1 MQARLSRAW
10 TRIALSYAVLVL
22 ITGGILAL
30 LLGGEFESREEATL
44 RARLA
49 DQARSVAYAAA
60 PLLAASAPLSETSQ
74 LAHDLGALFSTRVT
88 VIAPDGTV
96 IGDSEEAVSDL
107 PNVENHA
114 ARPEVVQA
122 LSQPGT
128 PGTNS
133 RLSATVNR
141 RLLYVAVAIASP
153 SDPARVIGVARVA
166 YPLTSV
172 EQARDALWRNLL
184 LAALLVSLP
193 AALLGALLARSI
205 VGPLTALREVA
216 HRLGRGDLAAR
227 APETGGEIG
236 ELSREFNAMSD
247 QLSSTIEQRTS
258 ERNQMAAVL
267 SHMHD
272 GIVITDPRGR
282 IESINVAAS
291 RLMETPPER
300 ARGHALIEVTHS
312 HELRQALRN
321 VLSNQGGQERL
332 EVNIGRRKLAAVVTA
347 VPGDGHG
354 DGPTGLVVLQDVT
367 ELHRLERA
375 RRDFVANIGH
385 ELRTPLAS
393 IKLLVETLA
402 HSVRDDPETTQDFLS
417 RIDVEVDGLTQ
428 LVRELLEL
436 SRLES
441 GQVPLN
447 RKPVDLPQLLE
458 RAAARLR
465 AQAGRNSIDINVD
478 ATPAQPPAYADPD
491 RVEQVLVNL
500 LHNAIKFNHP
510 GGRVTLRAE
519 HTGDSLL
526 RVSVADTGSGIPAE
540 DLPRIFERFYKVDKA
555 RSGGRER
562 EGGTGLGLAVAK
574 HIVQAHGGRI
584 WAESIDGA
592 GSTFYFTL
600 PTFDSATR

>member
-1 MQARLSRAW
+1 MLSRTW

-22 ITGGILAL
+22 IAGGILAL
-30 LLGGEFESREEATL
+30 LLGGEFESREETTL

-49 DQARSVAYAAA
+49 DQARSVAYDAG
-60 PLLAASAPLSETSQ
+60 PLLADSAPVTDTNQ
-74 LAHDLGALFSTRVT
+74 LAHDLGALFGTRVT
-88 VIAPDGTV
+88 LIALDGTV
-96 IGDSEEAVSDL
+96 IGDSEEGLSDL

-114 ARPEVVQA
+114 RRPEVVQA

-128 PGTNS
+128 PGMDS

-141 RLLYVAVAIASP
+141 RLLYVAVAITDPMDP
-153 SDPARVIGVARVA
+153 SRAIGVARVA

-172 EQARDALWRNLL
+172 EQAQNVLSRNLL

-193 AALLGALLARSI
+193 AAILGALLARSI

-216 HRLGRGDLAAR
+216 HRLGRGDLTAR
-227 APETGGEIG
+227 APEPGGEIG
-236 ELSREFNAMSD
+236 DLSREFNAMSD

-272 GIVITDPRGR
+272 GILITDAQGHV
-282 IESINVAAS
+282 EGVNGAAA
-291 RLMETPPER
+291 RLLETPPDR
-300 ARGHALIEVTHS
+300 AMGRALIEVTHS
-312 HELRQALRN
+312 HELHQALRN
-321 VLSNQGGQERL
+321 ALSEQAGQQRL
-332 EVNIGRRKLAAVVTA
+332 EVTIGRRKLTAVVTA
-347 VPGDGHG
+347 VPAESPGI
-354 DGPTGLVVLQDVT
+354 GPTGLVVLQDVT

-393 IKLLVETLA
+393 IKLLVETLT
-402 HSVRDDPETTQDFLS
+402 HSVRDDPGATQDFLS

-441 GQVPLN
+441 GQVPMD
-447 RKPVDLPQLLE
+447 RQAVDVAALLE
-458 RAAARLR
+458 RAGARLR
-465 AQAGRNSIDINVD
+465 AQAERNGISINVE
-478 ATPAQPPAYADPD
+478 AQSPLPAAYADTD

-500 LHNAIKFNHP
+500 LHNAIKFNRP
-510 GGRVTLRAE
+510 GGRITLRAQQD
-519 HTGDSLL
+519 GDRWL
-526 RVSVADTGSGIPAE
+526 RVSVEDTGAGIPPD

-555 RSGGRER
+555 RTGGRKR
-562 EGGTGLGLAVAK
+562 EGGTGLGLAVAR

-584 WAESIDGA
+584 WAESVYGA
-592 GSTFYFTL
+592 GSTFSFTL
-600 PTFDSATR
+600 PVID

>member
-1 MQARLSRAW
+1 MLSRTW

-49 DQARSVAYAAA
+49 DQARSVAYEAA
-60 PLLAASAPLSETSQ
+60 PRLAASAPATDTNQ
-74 LAHDLGALFSTRVT
+74 LAHDLGALFGTRVT
-88 VIAPDGTV
+88 LIALDGTV
-96 IGDSEEAVSDL
+96 IGDSEETVSDL

-114 ARPEVVQA
+114 GRPEVVQA
-122 LSQPGT
+122 LTQPGT
-128 PGTNS
+128 VGMDS
-133 RLSATVNR
+133 RLSVTVNR
-141 RLLYVAVAIASP
+141 RLLYVAVAITDP
-153 SDPARVIGVARVA
+153 SDPTRAIGVARVA

-172 EQARDALWRNLL
+172 EQAQNALWRNLL
-184 LAALLVSLP
+184 IAALLVSLP
-193 AALLGALLARSI
+193 TALLGTLLARSI
-205 VGPLTALREVA
+205 VGPLTTLREVA
-216 HRLGRGDLAAR
+216 HRLGRGDLTAR
-227 APETGGEIG
+227 APEPGGEIG

-272 GIVITDPRGR
+272 GILITDAQGHV
-282 IESINVAAS
+282 EGINAAAS
-291 RLMETPPER
+291 RLLETPTDG
-300 ARGHALIEVTHS
+300 ATGHALIEVTHS
-312 HELRQALRN
+312 HELHQALRN
-321 VLSNQGGQERL
+321 VLSERAGQQRL
-332 EVNIGRRKLAAVVTA
+332 EVTIGRRKLAAVITA
-347 VPGDGHG
+347 VPGESGSG
-354 DGPTGLVVLQDVT
+354 GPTGLVVLQDVT

-393 IKLLVETLA
+393 IKLLVETLT
-402 HSVRDDPETTQDFLS
+402 HSVRDDPEATQDFLN

-441 GQVPLN
+441 GQVPME
-447 RKPVDLPQLLE
+447 RQAVDLPALLE
-458 RAAARLR
+458 RAASRLR
-465 AQAGRNSIDINVD
+465 AQAERHDISIDVE
-478 ATPAQPPAYADPD
+478 AQSPLPTAYADTN

-510 GGRVTLRAE
+510 GGRITVRAEDAQDGWLRA
-519 HTGDSLL
+519 
-526 RVSVADTGSGIPAE
+526 SVEDTGAGIPPD

-555 RSGGRER
+555 RTGGRER
-562 EGGTGLGLAVAK
+562 EGGTGLGLAVAR

-584 WAESIDGA
+584 WAESVYGS

-600 PTFDSATR
+600 PTIDSTNR